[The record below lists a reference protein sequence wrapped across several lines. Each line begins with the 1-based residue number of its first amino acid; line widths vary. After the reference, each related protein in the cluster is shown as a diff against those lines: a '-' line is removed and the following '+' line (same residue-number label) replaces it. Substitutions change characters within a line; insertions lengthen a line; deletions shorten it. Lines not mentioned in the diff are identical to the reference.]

1 MPGRDGTGPRGLGSR
16 TGWGWG
22 DCKPEAVKDLTSKM
36 DDSTQSIPRAWRDVE
51 QCFWLVVQA
60 QARKSKHPKVENIH
74 S

>member
-36 DDSTQSIPRAWRDVE
+36 DDSTRSIPQRGEMWNSAFGWWFRRRRGNRNT
-51 QCFWLVVQA
+51 Q
-60 QARKSKHPKVENIH
+60 R
-74 S
+74 